1 MNAECHSSPLTP
13 RSYKKI
19 TMRSINNQ
27 LYGVLVVL
35 LLSCICSD
43 LTAQQLPARSP
54 FAANNFLWN
63 PAMTAVDDYWEAGVT
78 HQQEWV
84 GFDASPQTTNIF
96 GAYPFQK
103 ENFSLGGYLQLDEIA
118 PLTNNTLAITY
129 AYHLE
134 FASRRA
140 RRRKG
145 PRKEAQ
151 LSLGI
156 MLGMQQTFLD
166 GSEFIVRH
174 EDDPLEPIGE
184 LNEFTPNVGFGVFF
198 ASRPTGAQ
206 DKSYFYAGAAANQ
219 LLPQDITLSDTPPT
233 GNLERAFHG
242 NATIGYR
249 SWGSSLIIE
258 PSLWFNL
265 AGENI
270 SNSQFNLT
278 IEKLQA
284 FWGGISYSFNQT
296 MGIQVGYSLPGG
308 FTKDDV
314 IRIGMLGSF
323 NMGSFGAQRG
333 LGYGFYLAY
342 RTGA

>member
-1 MNAECHSSPLTP
+1 MNGFIYLKWTLFICLSS
-13 RSYKKI
+13 S
-19 TMRSINNQ
+19 
-27 LYGVLVVL
+27 LVST
-35 LLSCICSD
+35 LS
-43 LTAQQLPARSP
+43 AQQLPARSP

-84 GFDASPQTTNIF
+84 GFDASPQTTNVF

-103 ENFSLGGYLQLDEIA
+103 QNCSLGGYLQLDEIA
-118 PLTNNTLAITY
+118 PLTNNTLAISY

-151 LSLGI
+151 ISLGL
-156 MLGMQQTFLD
+156 MLAMQQTFLD
-166 GSEFIVRH
+166 GSEFIVRD

-184 LNEFTPNVGFGVFF
+184 LNKFAPNVGFGVFF
-198 ASRPTGAQ
+198 ASRPTGPK
-206 DKSYFYAGAAANQ
+206 DKSYFYAGAATNQ
-219 LLPQDITLSDTPPT
+219 LLPQDVTLSNTVPT
-233 GNLERAFHG
+233 GNLKRAFHG

-249 SWGSSLIIE
+249 SWGNSVVVE
-258 PSLWFNL
+258 PSLWLNL
-265 AGENI
+265 AGKNI

-278 IEKLQA
+278 IEKPEA

-296 MGIQVGYSLPGG
+296 MGIQVGYSLRGG

-314 IRIGMLGSF
+314 MRIGVLGSF
-323 NMGSFGAQRG
+323 NMGSFGPQRG
-333 LGYGFYLAY
+333 MGYGFYLAY
-342 RTGA
+342 RTGV